1 MHTGVERCSKVDP
14 DRGLN
19 HEHQDDRQAQRL
31 GGQQQDRE
39 HGHDGDEVDLALI
52 DGDGV
57 LKVGGAHAL
66 AGEHCLTRIMFVRDT
81 TNLLDQLKCTR
92 TLVGRGNRE
101 HQTAV
106 VLSLHQI
113 ERVLFGHARGDIGTR
128 NVNIALDGLDLGER
142 LELIGECLLLA
153 HLSTGNE
160 HNVGIGVA
168 KDLLDL
174 VHILTKPRIRTKNV
188 RSAVVVRDIAG
199 GRCHTRR
206 VNHGE
211 DHDGSGDTDL
221 EHQTGELTQRRDKGP
236 VLRFLH
242 KAIELNEHRRN
253 KGKDRY
259 QADGDTLCKGKT
271 KVGADLKLHG
281 GKRDK
286 ADADRATARKHGDRG
301 QAARLHHV
309 FGNAAVA
316 ATLLVKAVQQ
326 KDREVQRDGNLQ
338 NRARRIGDKADLAK
352 DEVGAPVDKHRDA

>member
-1 MHTGVERCSKVDP
+1 MP
-14 DRGLN
+14 
-19 HEHQDDRQAQRL
+19 AP
-31 GGQQQDRE
+31 
-39 HGHDGDEVDLALI
+39 
-52 DGDGV
+52 
-57 LKVGGAHAL
+57 
-66 AGEHCLTRIMFVRDT
+66 
-81 TNLLDQLKCTR
+81 
-92 TLVGRGNRE
+92 
-101 HQTAV
+101 
-106 VLSLHQI
+106 
-113 ERVLFGHARGDIGTR
+113 
-128 NVNIALDGLDLGER
+128 
-142 LELIGECLLLA
+142 
-153 HLSTGNE
+153 

-338 NRARRIGDKADLAK
+338 NGARRVGDKANLAK
-352 DEVGAPVDKHRDA
+352 DEVGAPVDKHRDAQAQQHQDGFGPAGSRDDQNHEDNRYDSDRDNADLLLGRCGGERVRHGRARNGALVAHDISNSVGCLDLLFGINRHRKQGVVLFVIGLNGVFVLRGKRLIDICRVVKP